1 MGGGMYDNKQAFG
14 LFNDVWVERE
24 NLSIK
29 SDWITSVVIFF
40 ICNYSWG
47 RISLPPCE
55 LTRRKGTVD
64 QYRSSSLA

>member
-1 MGGGMYDNKQAFG
+1 MYDNKQAFG

-40 ICNYSWG
+40 I
-47 RISLPPCE
+47 L
-55 LTRRKGTVD
+55 
-64 QYRSSSLA
+64 